1 MKNFNES
8 LDGIVESYGLH
19 RTVTRE
25 RFPSKLQLSEEFIDA
40 FKREFQVQTEP
51 LYTENDSG
59 DQELT
64 REARKPGV
72 VLKEFQK
79 ALKFLI

>member
-1 MKNFNES
+1 MKSFNSEIKE
-8 LDGIVESYGLH
+8 IVESYGLH

-25 RFPSKLQLSEEFIDA
+25 RFPSKLELSESFITA
-40 FKREFQVQTEP
+40 FKKEFQTQTEP
-51 LYTENDSG
+51 MYTENEDG
-59 DQELT
+59 TQELA
-64 REARKPGV
+64 REARKPSV

>member
-40 FKREFQVQTEP
+40 FKREFGLWYRRQHRINRMG
-51 LYTENDSG
+51 LFGS
-59 DQELT
+59 L
-64 REARKPGV
+64 
-72 VLKEFQK
+72 QK
-79 ALKFLI
+79 